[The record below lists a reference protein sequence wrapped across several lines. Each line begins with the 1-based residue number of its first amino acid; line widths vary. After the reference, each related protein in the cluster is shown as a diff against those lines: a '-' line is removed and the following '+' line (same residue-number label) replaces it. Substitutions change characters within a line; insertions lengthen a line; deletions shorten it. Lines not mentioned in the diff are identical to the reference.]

1 MSYRGRAVVSVP
13 GLERAVDVLRHGS
26 DAFSADLERFGDVFD
41 SECPQDGVVRRGV
54 DMVPKMGVER
64 GQKKS
69 PCSRSRVQRDVL
81 FTIAS

>member
-1 MSYRGRAVVSVP
+1 MSYRGRAVVFVP

-26 DAFSADLERFGDVFD
+26 DRFSADLELFGDVFD
-41 SECPQDGVVRRGV
+41 SECPLDGVIRRGV